1 MTTQFS
7 YNFEWDPKKARLNLN
22 KHNTS
27 FEQATAVF
35 QDPLA
40 LSVADREH
48 SEHEERW
55 ITLGLDGTSRLLVVI
70 HTYRQE
76 NDQGAVIWIISAR
89 KATTK
94 ERQYYEET
102 GQ

>member
-1 MTTQFS
+1 MVSVLSVLLLF
-7 YNFEWDPKKARLNLN
+7 FGI
-22 KHNTS
+22 
-27 FEQATAVF
+27 
-35 QDPLA
+35 PLT

-55 ITLGLDGTSRLLVVI
+55 ITLGLDETSRLLVVI

-76 NDQGAVIWIISAR
+76 NDRGAVMRIISAR
-89 KATTK
+89 KATAK

-102 GQ
+102 G